1 MCNPFFFVLMWF
13 VVALQATNITVASI
27 SCNVSSMVTET
38 VFTTLH
44 VTSIVPITITM
55 SPVPASSLVA
65 PFQNTTT
72 CTKGEN
78 KTVTVANP
86 SIVSSTLTSLRT
98 AFTTVT
104 FDNQTTE
111 HASATEVGPTSTG
124 SVDNTMWT
132 TTTVFTTVTSD
143 NEITEHG
150 AATEVLPTLTGSL
163 DNNMTTTTTLFTTEQ
178 TTSTLVLTNLTSTET
193 ESQIS
198 ESTSVEFTTLASI
211 PNNLNLSLAFT
222 PLPTVTALLPIP
234 TPEGPFSVPSSLS
247 PPHLTP
253 LGTDNFNFS
262 STSIQASTA
271 TDLVPLTTGSTTITT
286 TVTVANTAI
295 TGASTATDLV
305 PLNTGST
312 TTTTVTVVDSSAI
325 TGTSIAIAIGTG
337 TVTGTGTGLTNETS
351 ILNSTFTF
359 AASTLTPTIPSFTTS
374 NSNSTSVLATQS
386 LNAAGSVR
394 APGSFKYAVHL
405 LTLLRGVAAHARI
418 AEGPVLSSS
427 SSTSSTSSCSSGKP
441 SSSSD
446 TTTTLVNTT
455 TSSTTTVTAT
465 LTALTTLPVIINTT
479 VPSASASVSSAN
491 ATITVPFNFN
501 TMAPPMVTVT
511 GTGNQHI
518 PDSDK
523 TQELT
528 GGFTALWP
536 NTSAPTRTPS
546 LTSTSTVVVT
556 PTPTPHSDVSMVID
570 TTTQHISTTT
580 VTGGIPSRAGVA
592 KITPPKGL
600 IYATASC
607 LFMLA
612 VGAWIVL

>member
-27 SCNVSSMVTET
+27 SCDVSSMVTET

-44 VTSIVPITITM
+44 VTPIVPITITV

-72 CTKGEN
+72 SAKGEN

-86 SIVSSTLTSLRT
+86 SILSSTLTSLRT

-111 HASATEVGPTSTG
+111 HASATEVAATSTG

-143 NEITEHG
+143 SEITGH
-150 AATEVLPTLTGSL
+150 ASATEVLPTLTGLL

-198 ESTSVEFTTLASI
+198 ESTSVEFTTLASV
-211 PNNLNLSLAFT
+211 PNNLSLAFA

-234 TPEGPFSVPSSLS
+234 TPEGPFSIPSSLS

-253 LGTDNFNFS
+253 LGTENFNFN
-262 STSIQASTA
+262 STSIHASTA
-271 TDLVPLTTGSTTITT
+271 TDLVPLMTTGSTTITT
-286 TVTVANTAI
+286 TVTVSNTAI

-325 TGTSIAIAIGTG
+325 TGASIATAVGTG
-337 TVTGTGTGLTNETS
+337 TGTGTGLTNQTF

-359 AASTLTPTIPSFTTS
+359 AASTLTPTIPSFT
-374 NSNSTSVLATQS
+374 NSTSVLATQS
-386 LNAAGSVR
+386 INVAGSVR

-405 LTLLRGVAAHARI
+405 LTLLRGVAVHARI
-418 AEGPVLSSS
+418 AEGPVLS
-427 SSTSSTSSCSSGKP
+427 TSSTSSCTSGKP
-441 SSSSD
+441 SSSSSD

-465 LTALTTLPVIINTT
+465 LTALTTLPVIVNTT
-479 VPSASASVSSAN
+479 VPSASSSSDNN
-491 ATITVPFNFN
+491 ATLTVPFNFN
-501 TMAPPMVTVT
+501 TMVPPMVTVT

-536 NTSAPTRTPS
+536 NTSAARSTPS

-556 PTPTPHSDVSMVID
+556 PTPTPHSNVSMVID

-592 KITPPKGL
+592 KIAPPKGL

>member
-44 VTSIVPITITM
+44 VTPIVPITVTV

-86 SIVSSTLTSLRT
+86 SIVASTLTSLRT

-104 FDNQTTE
+104 FDNRTTE

-163 DNNMTTTTTLFTTEQ
+163 DSLTTTTTLFTTEQ

-253 LGTDNFNFS
+253 LGTDNFNFT
-262 STSIQASTA
+262 STSIPASTA

-312 TTTTVTVVDSSAI
+312 TTTTVTVVDSSTI
-325 TGTSIAIAIGTG
+325 TGTSIATA
-337 TVTGTGTGLTNETS
+337 
-351 ILNSTFTF
+351 
-359 AASTLTPTIPSFTTS
+359 PS
-374 NSNSTSVLATQS
+374 
-386 LNAAGSVR
+386 
-394 APGSFKYAVHL
+394 
-405 LTLLRGVAAHARI
+405 
-418 AEGPVLSSS
+418 
-427 SSTSSTSSCSSGKP
+427 P

-455 TSSTTTVTAT
+455 KSSTTTVTAT

-479 VPSASASVSSAN
+479 VPSASASDSSAN

-570 TTTQHISTTT
+570 TTTQHISSTT

>member
-262 STSIQASTA
+262 STSIQ
-271 TDLVPLTTGSTTITT
+271 
-286 TVTVANTAI
+286 
-295 TGASTATDLV
+295 ASTATDLV